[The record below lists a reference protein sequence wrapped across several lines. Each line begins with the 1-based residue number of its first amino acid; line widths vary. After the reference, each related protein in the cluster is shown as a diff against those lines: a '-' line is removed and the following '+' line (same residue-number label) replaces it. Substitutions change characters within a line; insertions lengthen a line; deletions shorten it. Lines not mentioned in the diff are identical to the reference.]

1 MVETQNELQTA
12 EAETQNKS
20 IENRGLTVDEFI
32 VVDELPLEEEDK
44 IIITTLLGEY
54 KKMEA
59 DLNKALECWREEF
72 DKRKAAEQELNSL
85 GQGTTFKDIEKLR
98 EDITTKKRLI
108 YETHELIRTKKESLE
123 TERGIDN
130 SKVLEEREGLRT
142 LKSQCEQAF
151 KARKK
156 ELDDKLKEIRHDLE
170 VNNEDE
176 RKELGM
182 TKPQWKEEVKLQT
195 REVEDEFNQEL
206 SDLKVQQEN
215 NVGKMENSIRE
226 LQDAISMKYGQCEEE
241 IRNLRQS
248 VERMKIKLSDLEMAR
263 INRIAYIHVLEETN
277 EYKDERTMEIEGK

>member
-12 EAETQNKS
+12 EAETKLND
-20 IENRGLTVDEFI
+20 LTFLQGKVN
-32 VVDELPLEEEDK
+32 ELEKDLK
-44 IIITTLLGEY
+44 
-54 KKMEA
+54 EA
-59 DLNKALECWREEF
+59 RRCWREEF
-72 DKRKAAEQELNSL
+72 DKRKATEKKLNSL

-182 TKPQWKEEVKLQT
+182 TKPQWKEDVKLRT

-206 SDLKVQQEN
+206 ADLKAQQEN
-215 NVGKMENSIRE
+215 NIGKMENNIQE
-226 LQDAISMKYGQCEEE
+226 LQDAITTKYGQCEEE
-241 IRNLRQS
+241 IRKLRQS
-248 VERMKIKLSDLEMAR
+248 VEQMKIRLSDLEMAR
-263 INRIAYIHVLEETN
+263 INRIAYIHALEETT
-277 EYKDERTMEIEGK
+277 EYKDEGITTKIGE